1 MKITYNTYKLSLL
14 SYKCAKN
21 DLNNQIFMRLVKDG
35 FYYGVACIII
45 TDKMLNFTLIKRIK
59 GTYMCYKLSFF
70 FALTHVVA
78 SVEIRSNFEII
89 FRILP

>member
-45 TDKMLNFTLIKRIK
+45 TDKNVKFYLN
-59 GTYMCYKLSFF
+59 
-70 FALTHVVA
+70 
-78 SVEIRSNFEII
+78 
-89 FRILP
+89 